1 MKKKILIGS
10 LITVV
15 LLSMIGVSVYREVYA
30 QGPIVKVMEVKQ
42 DEISSYLMVPGSV
55 ALEEEQ
61 AVYLSPERGTL
72 KDILVEE
79 GQSIKKGTVL
89 AKFENAQLQLEAE
102 QNTLSLESNNMKITQ
117 LKKQL
122 SDLEKQETELSSGLL
137 PDPAAEAQITGQIS
151 QVEMELKV
159 AELELKQANL
169 QKESIEKRTGELEI
183 KSTIDG
189 MVLLVDESASLSA
202 AAGAQPIV
210 LVGKME
216 GLIAKGLLS
225 EYDTLKVSVGQKVIL
240 RSDAVPDQNWPGEV
254 TKVSTLPDSQ
264 AAMAGSQA
272 VQYPVLVK
280 LSGKNPVLKPGFQ
293 VIMEIETEKKTAIV
307 LPESAIVDEED
318 AQYVYV
324 VKKGIAHKKEVKT
337 GIMTGSK
344 VEITEGVKEKDKVI
358 ANPPAKM
365 KDGMEVTV
373 K

>member
-1 MKKKILIGS
+1 MKKKIIIGT
-10 LITVV
+10 LVV
-15 LLSMIGVSVYREVYA
+15 LLLLSMIGVSVYREVYA
-30 QGPIVKVMEVKQ
+30 QGPTVKVLEVKQ

-79 GQSIKKGTVL
+79 GQAIKKGTVL
-89 AKFENAQLQLEAE
+89 AKFENAQLQLETE
-102 QNTLSLESNNMKITQ
+102 QNTLALESNNLKITQ
-117 LKKQL
+117 LRKQL
-122 SDLEKQETELSSGLL
+122 SDLKEQERSLSGGLL
-137 PDPAAEAQITGQIS
+137 PDPAAAGQITAQIS

-169 QKESIEKRTGELEI
+169 QKESIAKRAGELEV
-183 KSTIDG
+183 KSTIEG
-189 MVLLVDESASLSA
+189 TVLLVDESASLT
-202 AAGAQPIV
+202 AAGAAQPIV

-216 GLIAKGLLS
+216 GLIAKGFLS
-225 EYDTLKVSVGQKVIL
+225 EYDTLKVSAGQKVIL
-240 RSDAVPDQNWPGEV
+240 RSDAVPDKTWPGEV
-254 TKVSTLPDSQ
+254 TKVSTLPESQ
-264 AAMAGSQA
+264 VAMGGSQA

-307 LPESAIVDEED
+307 LPDSAIVDEDE

-324 VKKGIAHKKEVKT
+324 VKKGIAHKKEIKT
-337 GIMTGSK
+337 GIITGSK
-344 VEITEGVKEKDKVI
+344 VEVTKGIKEKEKVI
-358 ANPPAKM
+358 AKPPAKI